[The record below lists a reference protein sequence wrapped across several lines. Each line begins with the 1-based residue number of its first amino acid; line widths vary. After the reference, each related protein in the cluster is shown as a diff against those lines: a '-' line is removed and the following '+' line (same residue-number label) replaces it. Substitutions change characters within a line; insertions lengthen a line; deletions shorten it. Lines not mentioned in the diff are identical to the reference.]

1 MTHTYEEIKVY
12 INDNFD
18 YLNLS
23 EKEEERYIKFINKMD
38 NYINSHPNK
47 FVSDTFILFQN
58 RIEELYAFFRKEGH
72 SEEKSI
78 FLTKKAGLLSDR
90 KNIYTNLSFI
100 RAINLEEKV
109 LAEDIIFFRR
119 NIDEAHARK
128 AYLVSINDIDQQ
140 TIYNIMKT
148 TTKSFEEK
156 FNVNMTELLKQYPIT
171 EELKSIWAY
180 QASLTDEKLKQEFGL
195 SREQLAMIYPITK
208 DELETIKKIGTSS
221 NEEIINKYGI
231 TKEELLRKYPLNRD
245 TLKAIMSINKA
256 NNKAKEETVNHLFGK
271 PKQEV
276 LKLRSITT
284 DMILLA
290 NQKIKLKHK
299 LLETEIKQQIKKKE
313 LSIR

>member
-47 FVSDTFILFQN
+47 FVNDTFILFQN
-58 RIEELYAFFRKEGH
+58 RIEELYVFFRKEGH

-156 FNVNMTELLKQYPIT
+156 FNVNMT
-171 EELKSIWAY
+171 
-180 QASLTDEKLKQEFGL
+180 
-195 SREQLAMIYPITK
+195 
-208 DELETIKKIGTSS
+208 
-221 NEEIINKYGI
+221 
-231 TKEELLRKYPLNRD
+231 
-245 TLKAIMSINKA
+245 
-256 NNKAKEETVNHLFGK
+256 
-271 PKQEV
+271 
-276 LKLRSITT
+276 
-284 DMILLA
+284 
-290 NQKIKLKHK
+290 
-299 LLETEIKQQIKKKE
+299 
-313 LSIR
+313 